1 VQLQEHFTSFN
12 KHDKCSVPHWKNW
25 FLIRIL
31 ELAQPYFEYRNT
43 NFMKLINCLT
53 LSIIF
58 LFCQC
63 NASAESLAGQVVG
76 VSDGDTITLIDSTKN
91 QHKIRLTGIDAPEK
105 SQAFGQASKKSLSD
119 MVFNQYVVVS
129 WEKRDRYKRILGKV
143 LLKDQDVCL
152 EQVKRGMAWHYKK
165 YERDQNP
172 EDRAAY
178 ALAEKKAR
186 DIRLGLWADE
196 APIEPAQ
203 FRHKK

>member
-1 VQLQEHFTSFN
+1 
-12 KHDKCSVPHWKNW
+12 
-25 FLIRIL
+25 
-31 ELAQPYFEYRNT
+31 
-43 NFMKLINCLT
+43 MKLINCLT

-76 VSDGDTITLIDSTKN
+76 VSDGDTITLIDSTKS

-105 SQAFGQASKKSLSD
+105 NQAFGQASKKSLSD

-165 YERDQNP
+165 YEREQSS
-172 EDRAAY
+172 EDRTLY
-178 ALAEKKAR
+178 SKAEQNAR
-186 DIRLGLWADE
+186 KQRVGLWSDD
-196 APIEPAQ
+196 APIEPSE